1 MNYLALVATFI
12 LVCLK
17 LEKVSFFQQ
26 IETDHIFDFT
36 DWRKKVMKIWVFLLL
51 IICAGICVGCIDR
64 TEERGGLES
73 EVIELEKQQTTKIEV
88 IAKEKQIEQPIT
100 VTLIH
105 PHTLEMIQTILPEEL
120 GYKTNFEQYKKEL
133 KALAKQLARGT
144 DTSDGYDQT
153 MALDKVDVDG
163 QIIKGNPMIV
173 LKESELVDKIISI
186 SKTGGKVYLPIYIID
201 STYDAEDVINLD
213 DVLVA
218 SYTTHFN
225 FSEIGRS
232 MNIKL
237 SANTL
242 NNIIVGTGDY
252 FSFNTMVGERTEE
265 RGYQPAPEIVNKQL
279 VMGIGGGICQTSS
292 TLFNAVDQTAIR
304 IVERHHHSLDIIKYV
319 PEGRDATVA
328 YGTLDFKFQNT
339 SEAPFL
345 IKTIYSDGA
354 LTVEIRTAQSYEHM
368 LKR

>member
-1 MNYLALVATFI
+1 MAFIDRSIRAMKTWGALLLICLLLFISGCQEQSIHTEPHDTHTVEIDLIRTTATDESQQSAKPAAI
-12 LVCLK
+12 TLVDPRT
-17 LEKVSFFQQ
+17 LEKV
-26 IETDHIFDFT
+26 
-36 DWRKKVMKIWVFLLL
+36 
-51 IICAGICVGCIDR
+51 
-64 TEERGGLES
+64 
-73 EVIELEKQQTTKIEV
+73 
-88 IAKEKQIEQPIT
+88 
-100 VTLIH
+100 
-105 PHTLEMIQTILPEEL
+105 QTIMPKEL
-120 GYKTNFEQYKKEL
+120 GYEADEALYETEL
-133 KALAKQLARGT
+133 KKMAKDLARGT
-144 DTSDGYDQT
+144 ETSTGYDQT
-153 MALDKVDVDG
+153 MELDRLAENG
-163 QIIKGNPMIV
+163 QIIKGNPGVI